1 MHIPLT
7 RVDLARITI
16 RVAAVA
22 AARNGSENLE
32 IAFGH
37 VRETY
42 LPFFLKPGTRNQG
55 YDLVFSEQDWE
66 VLANLEA
73 LWETILSEVG
83 REEFTLRITVPIKEI
98 PLTEWNVHMTSSDA
112 HTMCFG
118 QAMHAFA
125 VLP

>member
-7 RVDLARITI
+7 RLDLARITI

-22 AARNGSENLE
+22 AARNGSENLD

-42 LPFFLKPGTRNQG
+42 LPFFTKPGVRNQG

-66 VLANLEA
+66 VLADLEA

-83 REEFTLRITVPIKEI
+83 CEQFTLRITVPIREI
-98 PLTEWNVHMTSSDA
+98 PLAEWNVHMTSSDA

-118 QAMHAFA
+118 QAMRSFA